1 MPDKNPSLGPAER
14 LAAAER
20 EVLYAL
26 ASEGGE
32 QSIWTIDELGHEVEN
47 LEDAKMAVR
56 SLLQAG
62 LVHQTS
68 DGHVF
73 ASQAALHVVQML
85 GHVI

>member
-1 MPDKNPSLGPAER
+1 MPSELTPAER

-32 QSIWTIDELGHEVEN
+32 QSIWTLDELAREVGN
-47 LEDAKMAVR
+47 VEDADMAVR
-56 SLLQAG
+56 SLRQAG
-62 LVHQTS
+62 LVHQTA
-68 DGHVF
+68 DGFVF
-73 ASQAALHVVQML
+73 ASQAALHVVQMV